1 MDDLKLRIA
10 EVLREELS
18 EGDLLDAQDFTPED
32 WEEVLNEALK
42 PEIEVE
48 FMEVLTAY
56 ENPTKSK

>member
-48 FMEVLTAY
+48 FMEAQI
-56 ENPTKSK
+56 